1 MLRIIDQYAFA
12 NRLRAVDPLQKAALA
27 GMTILLC
34 LVLDRP
40 LVGWL
45 ALGWMVIVTVWYA
58 RVPLRVAG
66 AVVGAES
73 VFLALSVIGIA
84 VSVGNEPPAAALLAI
99 PFGPLWL
106 SATGASLQTALHVL
120 SRALGSAAALNF
132 LILTTPLIDLIELL
146 RRLRAPALLIE
157 LMALSYRAL
166 FVLLDTLDQMVT
178 AQTARLG
185 YASWR
190 ATLRSSA
197 LLGSRL
203 FIVAYQRSQ
212 ALEVALTARGF
223 VGELR
228 VLPLSYTVDRQ
239 LWLIGMMIVVSLVA
253 ARWWL

>member
-12 NRLRAVDPLQKAALA
+12 NRLRAVDPIQKGAIAVA
-27 GMTILLC
+27 TILLC

-45 ALGWMVIVTVWYA
+45 ALAWMVMVTVWYA

-66 AVVGAES
+66 AVIGAES

-132 LILTTPLIDLIELL
+132 
-146 RRLRAPALLIE
+146 
-157 LMALSYRAL
+157 
-166 FVLLDTLDQMVT
+166 
-178 AQTARLG
+178 
-185 YASWR
+185 
-190 ATLRSSA
+190 
-197 LLGSRL
+197 
-203 FIVAYQRSQ
+203 
-212 ALEVALTARGF
+212 
-223 VGELR
+223 
-228 VLPLSYTVDRQ
+228 
-239 LWLIGMMIVVSLVA
+239 
-253 ARWWL
+253 

>member
-12 NRLRAVDPLQKAALA
+12 NRLRAVDPLQKTALA
-27 GMTILLC
+27 GLTILLC
-34 LVLDRP
+34 LALDRP

-45 ALGWMVIVTVWYA
+45 ALGWMMAVTVWYA
-58 RVPLRVAG
+58 QVPLRVAG
-66 AVVGAES
+66 AVIGAES
-73 VFLALSVIGIA
+73 AFLALSVIGIA
-84 VSVGNEPPAAALLAI
+84 ISVGNEPPATALWAI

-106 SATGASLQTALHVL
+106 SATGGSLQTALHVL

-223 VGELR
+223 AGELR

-239 LWLIGMMIVVSLVA
+239 LWLIGVMIAASLVA
-253 ARWWL
+253 ARWWS

>member
-1 MLRIIDQYAFA
+1 MLRVIDQYAFA
-12 NRLRAVDPLQKAALA
+12 NRLRAVDPLHKAALA

-34 LVLDRP
+34 LILDRP

-45 ALGWMVIVTVWYA
+45 ALAWMVTVTVWYA

-66 AVVGAES
+66 AVIGAES
-73 VFLALSVIGIA
+73 AFLALSVIGIA
-84 VSVGNEPPAAALLAI
+84 VSVGSEPPPAALLAI

-106 SATGASLQTALHVL
+106 SATGASVQTALHVL
-120 SRALGSAAALNF
+120 GRALGSAAALNG

-146 RRLRAPALLIE
+146 RRLRAPVLLIE

-190 ATLRSSA
+190 ATMRSSA

-223 VGELR
+223 AGDLR

-239 LWLIGMMIVVSLVA
+239 LWLIGVMIGGSLVVA
-253 ARWWL
+253 GWWT